1 MVAVDAEQ
9 HWKLLIYIIIEMFLV
24 FILPFQSQ
32 NYKYVQD
39 TLFALIWGFFSSFKV
54 LVELKLTVFPLIL
67 QSFWKHGF
75 LF

>member
-1 MVAVDAEQ
+1 MSV
-9 HWKLLIYIIIEMFLV
+9 V

-39 TLFALIWGFFSSFKV
+39 TAVHTSLGFGVFSSFKV

-67 QSFWKHGF
+67 QSFWKCGF